1 MMLLEVKNLR
11 TQFFTDKAV
20 ITAVDGISF
29 EIEQGKT
36 VCIVGESGSGKSI
49 TSLSIMQLLEASGK
63 VTQGEI
69 LFEGQNLLDLSD
81 KAMRAIRGKDIAMIF
96 QEPMTSLNPSYTVG
110 YQIDEVLRLH
120 RKDLSKQQRK
130 EKVIEAFELVGIPAA
145 KDKYNEYPFKL
156 SGGQRQ
162 RVMIAMAM
170 ACEPKLLIADEPT
183 TALDVTIQAQVL
195 ELMNELKAKK
205 GTSILFITHDLGVV
219 AQMADEVVVMYR
231 GHVVEKA
238 DAKTLFAD
246 PRHPYT
252 QALLNS
258 IPRPGKVARKSRLST
273 IDENVDY
280 LQFPTAIR
288 DSEGACNE

>member
-1 MMLLEVKNLR
+1 MLLEVKNLK
-11 TQFFTDKAV
+11 TQFFTDKGV
-20 ITAVDGISF
+20 ITAVNGIDF
-29 EIEQGKT
+29 QIEDGKT

-49 TSLSIMQLLEASGK
+49 TSLSIMQLLEESGK
-63 VTQGEI
+63 ITEGEI
-69 LFEGQNLLDLSD
+69 IFEGNNLLEFTQ
-81 KAMRAIRGKDIAMIF
+81 AQMRDIRGKDISMIF

-110 YQIDEVLRLH
+110 FQIDEVLKLH
-120 RKDLSKQQRK
+120 QKDLNKAQRK
-130 EKVIEAFELVGIPAA
+130 QKVIDSFKLVGIPNAE
-145 KDKYNEYPFKL
+145 DKYNEYPFKL

-238 DAKTLFAD
+238 EAKELFAN
-246 PRHPYT
+246 PKHPYT
-252 QALLNS
+252 KALLNS
-258 IPRPGKVARKSRLST
+258 IPVPGKVKRKSRLDT
-273 IDENVDY
+273 IDENIDY
-280 LQFPTAIR
+280 LQFPKEIR
-288 DSEGACNE
+288 